1 MTIHVVKGGVCGA
14 VVEGGLPLRARSL
27 DKVLVEFRIADG
39 GYGSGVPQCVGAVG
53 GERRAEGANG
63 GSSELRAALGEHRK
77 GALRRGG

>member
-39 GYGSGVPQCVGAVG
+39 GYGSGVPQCMG

-77 GALRRGG
+77 GALRRSG